1 MGVASSVEAI
11 GGGDQVASTR
21 KLRKE
26 LTDEVVKLRGLQQS
40 VDPSLDDVSAKALA
54 LQIRQ
59 QAGICLDLL
68 DHYQACA
75 PGRMWSYAERNCQPL
90 REDLKRTRRLF
101 SAASGEWERRTSVN
115 D

>member
-11 GGGDQVASTR
+11 GGGDQVAGTR

-26 LTDEVVKLRGLQQS
+26 LTDEVIKLRGLQQS

-68 DHYQACA
+68 DLYQACA
-75 PGRMWSYAERNCQPL
+75 PGRMWSYAETNCQAL
-90 REDLKRTRRLF
+90 RDDLKRTRRLF